1 MARLAKP
8 ITQKL
13 QPAAIVGVGNCGS
26 TLAWAL
32 HDAGFPVAELIVHR
46 APTAEQKKLARDLG
60 AKLVHFQDWRESAAD
75 VVWICVGDDA
85 IADTAEQIST
95 RFQKLRMPHSKDAI
109 SASLEPAL
117 SLPKGW
123 GARIPQ
129 VFLHTSA
136 GRSFNALSPLKKL
149 GAAIGSAHPARSF
162 PAPMRVSLAGTY
174 FAIEGDAAA
183 RKAASAMVKRMA
195 GIGFLLRTNDKA
207 MYHACCVLSSGLLVA
222 HMAAA
227 EAMAAAAGVP
237 KSVAPRL
244 IAKLAGGSFGNWQQR
259 GAAKSFTG
267 PAARGN
273 IETVRAQLASVNA
286 MPELDAIYRSLTEF
300 GVRRLPAQK
309 RAEMLALLG
318 DKPTAGKR

>member
-32 HDAGFPVAELIVHR
+32 HDARFPVAELVVHR

-60 AKLVHFQDWRESAAD
+60 AKLVRFQDWRESAAD

-85 IADTAEQIST
+85 IVNTAHDIANQFGANARGQI
-95 RFQKLRMPHSKDAI
+95 
-109 SASLEPAL
+109 
-117 SLPKGW
+117 
-123 GARIPQ
+123 
-129 VFLHTSA
+129 FLHTSA
-136 GRSFNALSPLKKL
+136 GHSFRELAPLKKL
-149 GAAIGSAHPARSF
+149 GAAIGSAHPARGF
-162 PAPMRVSLAGTY
+162 PAPQRVSLAGTY

-183 RKAASAMVKRMA
+183 TKAASAMVKRMA

-300 GVRRLPAQK
+300 GVRHLPAQK

>member
-1 MARLAKP
+1 MMARLVKP
-8 ITQKL
+8 AAQKE
-13 QPAAIVGVGNCGS
+13 QSVAIVGVGNCGS
-26 TLAWAL
+26 TLAWAM
-32 HDAGFPVAELIVHR
+32 HDAGFPVPELIVHR
-46 APTAEQKKLARDLG
+46 AATAEQKKLAQDLP
-60 AKLVHFQDWRESAAD
+60 AKLVRFQSWRATAAE

-85 IADTAEQIST
+85 IDNTAHDIANQFGANARGQI
-95 RFQKLRMPHSKDAI
+95 
-109 SASLEPAL
+109 
-117 SLPKGW
+117 
-123 GARIPQ
+123 
-129 VFLHTSA
+129 FLHTSA
-136 GRSFNALSPLKKL
+136 GHSFRELGPLKKL

-237 KSVAPRL
+237 KSVAPQL

-300 GVRRLPAQK
+300 GVRHLPAQK

-318 DKPTAGKR
+318 DKPAAGKR

>member
-32 HDAGFPVAELIVHR
+32 HDARFPVAELVVHR

-60 AKLVHFQDWRESAAD
+60 AKLVRFANWHETLAD

-85 IADTAEQIST
+85 IAEVARQMAEH
-95 RFQKLRMPHSKDAI
+95 L
-109 SASLEPAL
+109 
-117 SLPKGW
+117 
-123 GARIPQ
+123 GAKAAGKI
-129 VFLHTSA
+129 FLHASA
-136 GRSFNALSPLKKL
+136 GHSFRELAPLKKL
-149 GAAIGSAHPARSF
+149 GAAIGSAHPARGF
-162 PAPMRVSLAGTY
+162 PAPQRVSLAGTY

-183 RKAASAMVKRMA
+183 TKAASAMVKRMA

-300 GVRRLPAQK
+300 GVRHLPAQK

>member
-1 MARLAKP
+1 MAHLAKP
-8 ITQKL
+8 TMQKV
-13 QPAAIVGVGNCGS
+13 QPVAIVGVGNCGS

-32 HDAGFPVAELIVHR
+32 HDARFPVAELVVHR

-60 AKLVHFQDWRESAAD
+60 AKLVRFQDWRESAAD

-85 IADTAEQIST
+85 IVNTAHDIANQFGANARGQI
-95 RFQKLRMPHSKDAI
+95 
-109 SASLEPAL
+109 
-117 SLPKGW
+117 
-123 GARIPQ
+123 
-129 VFLHTSA
+129 FLHTSA
-136 GRSFNALSPLKKL
+136 GHSFRELAPLKKL
-149 GAAIGSAHPARSF
+149 GAAIGSAHPARGF
-162 PAPMRVSLAGTY
+162 PAPQRVSLAGTY

-183 RKAASAMVKRMA
+183 TKAASAMVKRMA